1 MLRLGVAGSRNKAIN
16 SLKAFLKKLPSDIGT
31 GKIEK

>member
-1 MLRLGVAGSRNKAIN
+1 VAGSRGKAIN